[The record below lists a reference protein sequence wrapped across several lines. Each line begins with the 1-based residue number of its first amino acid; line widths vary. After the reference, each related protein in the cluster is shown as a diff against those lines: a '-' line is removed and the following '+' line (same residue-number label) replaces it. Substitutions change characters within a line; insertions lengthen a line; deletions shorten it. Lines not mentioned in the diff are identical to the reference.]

1 MPNYDN
7 IDLSNMIIDGDP
19 YGEFEKGG
27 GGSFDPNSLST
38 STNVPVDADEI
49 VTGENETWYRKAFS
63 KVWDYIKSKIQASS
77 NEVAYG
83 TCSTAAATAT
93 KAVTLD
99 TAGNW
104 VLKKGCRVC
113 VKFTNTNTFSATAES
128 PCKLNVNNTGAKN
141 IYWGNSGNP
150 TGTNTT
156 AFGRANYI
164 NEYVYDGTYW
174 VWCGSSADNN
184 TTYSNM
190 STSEM
195 ITGTATSARTMRA
208 DYLKAGL
215 SALCPFKFYS
225 SWTYKVEI
233 VSSTGSGQTTWI
245 YTPQGYII
253 LNTSGSKINLSN
265 VHVSNASKWTYTRD
279 SNNNLKITLNCT
291 DHTPMFIFASDNN
304 IAVTFT
310 DTSTPQSSSVSN
322 SEYDGV
328 DSSKLPLVGGTMT
341 GRIVSAKPN
350 KLIITGTGTA
360 GQDKGSGVSPRYFPA
375 KWTYDTGITAAD
387 GDVVFIK
394 LPVAGHDYG
403 VYVSIDNGT
412 TYYPV
417 ATNGTG
423 RLGTHFPNGS
433 NILLQFDASATV
445 NSVFALNGGDSRVNV
460 SGGAW
465 RVVNYY
471 DANNSVRQL
480 PTSEN
485 KDYRVLFSNNNNDN
499 DETNLTRKDT
509 NFKYNPST
517 NNLTVE
523 SINGG
528 TPYTTNNKPTKSDV
542 GLGNVTNKAQLP
554 LTGGT
559 LTGTVN
565 FNYSGQTNFYTQ
577 IKLHDADKTDGNHGL
592 AFRNSAGNIRSI
604 ILGNGYDNAPVFLFG
619 CTLQSSYGWLEL
631 SAKDANGGVSLRGNT
646 VEAKNYANTANVIM
660 WASAFN
666 TASSRRY
673 KENIKELSEEDANK
687 ILDVD
692 IVTFDYKHGVGVAE
706 DDDRFGK
713 IGVIVE
719 DVVDVCPE
727 VASYKEIDGEML
739 PDGVDYSKFIPRLIK
754 MVQMQQKEIDELK
767 QMINNI

>member
-19 YGEFEKGG
+19 YGEFEEGG

-49 VTGENETWYRKAFS
+49 VTGENGTWYRKAFS

-141 IYWGNSGNP
+141 IYWGGSGNP

-195 ITGTATSARTMRA
+195 TTGTATSARTMRA

-304 IAVTFT
+304 IEVSFT
-310 DTSTPQSSSVSN
+310 DTSTPQTNSISN
-322 SEYDGV
+322 SGYSGV
-328 DSSKLPLVGGTMT
+328 DSSKLPLVGGTMA

-360 GQDKGSGVSPRYFPA
+360 GQDKGSEVSPRYFPA
-375 KWTYDTGITAAD
+375 KWTYDTGITAEN
-387 GDVVFIK
+387 GDIINIK

-417 ATNGTG
+417 VLNGTT
-423 RLGTHFPNGS
+423 RLTTQFGNGT
-433 NILLQFDASATV
+433 NILLQLDTSASAA
-445 NSVFALNGGDSRVNV
+445 NMFAINGGDNRTTVT
-460 SGGAW
+460 GGAW
-465 RVVNYY
+465 RVINYY
-471 DANNSVRQL
+471 DANNYVRQY
-480 PTSEN
+480 PTSDN
-485 KDYRVLFSNNNNDN
+485 KEYRVLFSTNANDN
-499 DETNLTRKDT
+499 DETNFIRKDAD
-509 NFKYNPST
+509 FKYNPSANT
-517 NNLTVE
+517 LTVGKIANGAKVNFTSDDTTDANATSWTSVTKVDSATDITFATFFQRITQMFKNVRYLYNKLNETNTAE
-523 SINGG
+523 SILYASPTTEGVYQN
-528 TPYTTNNKPTKSDV
+528 YTLSKSIANYKLLIFEPRFYSNVYPSLTLPT
-542 GLGNVTNKAQLP
+542 
-554 LTGGT
+554 
-559 LTGTVN
+559 
-565 FNYSGQTNFYTQ
+565 
-577 IKLHDADKTDGNHGL
+577 AD
-592 AFRNSAGNIRSI
+592 FRNHAGS
-604 ILGNGYDNAPVFLFG
+604 GN
-619 CTLQSSYGWLEL
+619 
-631 SAKDANGGVSLRGNT
+631 
-646 VEAKNYANTANVIM
+646 
-660 WASAFN
+660 
-666 TASSRRY
+666 
-673 KENIKELSEEDANK
+673 
-687 ILDVD
+687 
-692 IVTFDYKHGVGVAE
+692 
-706 DDDRFGK
+706 
-713 IGVIVE
+713 
-719 DVVDVCPE
+719 
-727 VASYKEIDGEML
+727 
-739 PDGVDYSKFIPRLIK
+739 RLIY
-754 MVQMQQKEIDELK
+754 
-767 QMINNI
+767 NIPTDIAVYYISDTQVSIYFGAISNMHFVIWGIK